1 MTEIIQELQRQIQL
15 LRLEKEADLEYYRQK
30 VLLASLE
37 DRKRDGVCWYPVV
50 VESQRY
56 SLGEKLII
64 RVRRSDES
72 TKSHVFTS
80 GKIVSLFSNLFNDRP
95 SVSGVVNDVRKHH
108 MTITLNVSE
117 LPSWINEGNLGVDL
131 LFDEMAYRE
140 MEKALKKVIETKDPR
155 LLDLRSVLLGEQSAT
170 FTKDSLGGAIG
181 LLNESQNQAL
191 QRIRQAQDVAVVHGP
206 PGTGKTTTLVQSI
219 IQTVQLEKQV
229 LVCAPSNAAVDLL
242 TEKLSEQSL
251 DVVRL
256 GHPARVTE
264 QNLSR
269 TIDAQIAQHGY
280 YKDLKALRRRSE
292 EMRSLA
298 LKYKRNFGHSERQ
311 QRKRLLGE
319 ASGLRNEAEQL
330 EHYIVADILS
340 KSQVIACTLVGAAN
354 NLIKGFRCD
363 TVFIDEA
370 AQALE
375 AACWIPIQ
383 KAQRVIFAGDHYQLP
398 PTIKSFAAAQ
408 QGLNVTLFE
417 KCIDRQKK
425 LGSPVDALLQMQ
437 YRMHQ
442 KIMQFSSHYFYDD
455 QLKAASSVQD
465 ITLTENQPPL
475 AFVDTAGCGFNEKTD
490 PETLSTFNEEEGQLL
505 LRHLNALVE
514 DLTPQF
520 FLENQVRIGIITPY
534 KAQVKFLTEHYLS
547 YELLSDIQPL
557 ITIDTVDAFQ
567 GREREIIYISLV
579 RSNAKGEIG
588 FLKDI
593 RRTNVAMT
601 RAKKKLVIFGDSAT
615 LGNHPFYSE
624 LLDYVQ
630 QSDAYQS
637 AFEYI
642 YPG

>member
-1 MTEIIQELQRQIQL
+1 MSEIIEELQQQIRGL
-15 LRLEKEADLEYYRQK
+15 HLEKEADLEYYRQK

-56 SLGEKLII
+56 SLGEKLIVRI
-64 RVRRSDES
+64 RRSDE
-72 TKSHVFTS
+72 TAKSHVFHS
-80 GKIVSLFSNLFNDRP
+80 GKIVSLFSNMSNDRP
-95 SVSGVVNDVRKHH
+95 SVSGVVNDVRKQH
-108 MTITLNVSE
+108 MTITLNSSE

-140 MEKALKKVIETKDPR
+140 MEKALKKVIETQDPR
-155 LLDLRSVLLGEQSAT
+155 LLDLRSTLLGKQSAA
-170 FTKDSLGGAIG
+170 FTKDVLGDYVDSL
-181 LLNESQNQAL
+181 NKSQNQAL

-242 TEKLSEQSL
+242 TEKLSEQGL
-251 DVVRL
+251 EVVRL

-269 TIDAQIAQHGY
+269 TIDAQITQHGY

-298 LKYKRNFGHSERQ
+298 LKYKRKFGHSERQ

-330 EHYIVADILS
+330 EHYIVADILAE
-340 KSQVIACTLVGAAN
+340 SQVVACTLVGASN

-398 PTIKSFAAAQ
+398 PTIKSFEAAK
-408 QGLNVTLFE
+408 QGLSVTLFE
-417 KCIDRQKK
+417 KCIERQQQ
-425 LGSPVDALLQMQ
+425 LGTPVDALLQTQ

-442 KIMQFSSHYFYDD
+442 AIMQFSSHYFYDE
-455 QLKAASSVQD
+455 QLKAADSVRNV
-465 ITLTENQPPL
+465 TLTEEQSPL
-475 AFVDTAGCGFNEKTD
+475 SFVDTAGCGFTEKTD

-505 LRHLNALVE
+505 LNHLNTLIE

-520 FLENQVRIGIITPY
+520 FRANQLNIGVITPY

-547 YELLSDIQPL
+547 HSLLSDIQPL

-567 GREREIIYISLV
+567 GREREVIYISLV
-579 RSNAKGEIG
+579 RSNATGEIG

-615 LGNHPFYSE
+615 LGNHPFYSQ

-630 QSDAYQS
+630 QAGAYQS
-637 AFEYI
+637 AFEFI
-642 YPG
+642 YP

>member
-1 MTEIIQELQRQIQL
+1 MADITKELQRQIYL

-37 DRKRDGVCWYPVV
+37 DRQRDGVCWYPVTL
-50 VESQRY
+50 ESQRY

-64 RVRRSDES
+64 RVKRHEEQ
-72 TKSHVFTS
+72 TKSQVFQS
-80 GKIVSLFSNLFNDRP
+80 GKIVSLFSNTFNDRP

-117 LPSWINEGNLGVDL
+117 MPEWVREGNLGVDL

-140 MEKALKKVIETKDPR
+140 MERALKKIIDTKDPR
-155 LLDLRSVLLGEQSAT
+155 QLKLRSVLLGEESAT
-170 FTKDSLGGAIG
+170 FVRDIYGGKVDSL
-181 LLNESQNQAL
+181 NDSQNQAL

-219 IQTVQLEKQV
+219 IQTIQVEKQV

-242 TEKLSEQSL
+242 TEKLSAQ
-251 DVVRL
+251 DVQVVRL

-269 TIDAQIAQHGY
+269 TIDAQIANHAY
-280 YKDLKALRRRSE
+280 YKDLKSLRRRSE

-298 LKYKRNFGHSERQ
+298 LKYKRNYGNAERQ
-311 QRKRLLGE
+311 QRKRLLNE
-319 ASGLRNEAEQL
+319 ASSLRGEAEQL
-330 EHYIVADILS
+330 EFYIVTDILS
-340 KSQVIACTLVGAAN
+340 KAQVIACTLVGASN
-354 NLIKGFRCD
+354 SLIKGFRCD

-383 KAQRVIFAGDHYQLP
+383 KAQRVIFAGDHFQLP
-398 PTIKSFAAAQ
+398 PTIKSLEAAK
-408 QGLNVTLFE
+408 QGLNITLFE
-417 KCIDRQKK
+417 KCIERQQK
-425 LGSPVDALLQMQ
+425 LKNPVDALLQTQ

-442 KIMQFSSHYFYDD
+442 TIMQFSSQYFYQD
-455 QLKAASSVQD
+455 QLQAADLVKNA
-465 ITLTENQPPL
+465 TLTPDEPPL
-475 AFVDTAGCGFNEKTD
+475 TFVDTAGCGFVEKTD
-490 PETLSTFNEEEGQLL
+490 PETLSTYNEEEAQLL
-505 LRHLNALVE
+505 LNHLNGLVE
-514 DLTPQF
+514 RQTPEF
-520 FLENQVRIGIITPY
+520 FRENKVHVGIITPY
-534 KAQVKFLTEHYLS
+534 KAQVKLLTEQQGS
-547 YELLSDIQPL
+547 FSQLSDIQSY

-567 GREREIIYISLV
+567 GREREVIYISLV

-615 LGNHPFYSE
+615 LGNHPFYND
-624 LLDYVQ
+624 LLEYVQ
-630 QSDAYQS
+630 EVGAYRS
-637 AFEYI
+637 AFEFLYSD
-642 YPG
+642 

>member
-1 MTEIIQELQRQIQL
+1 MTEVTQELQRQIQL

-64 RVRRSDES
+64 RVKRSDES
-72 TKSHVFTS
+72 AKSHVFHS
-80 GKIVSLFSNLFNDRP
+80 GKIVSLFCNTSNDRP

-108 MTITLNVSE
+108 MTITLNTND

-131 LFDEMAYRE
+131 LFNEMAYRE
-140 MEKALKKVIETKDPR
+140 MEKALKRVIDTKDSR
-155 LLDLRSVLLGEQSAT
+155 LLDLRSILLGEQPAA
-170 FTKDSLGGAIG
+170 FKKDIFGGHVDT
-181 LLNESQNQAL
+181 LNESQNLAL
-191 QRIRQAQDVAVVHGP
+191 QRIRQARDVAVVHGP

-242 TEKLSEQSL
+242 VEKLSEQDL

-264 QNLSR
+264 QNLNR

-280 YKDLKALRRRSE
+280 YKDLKSLRKRSE
-292 EMRSLA
+292 EMRKLA
-298 LKYKRNFGHSERQ
+298 LKFKRNFGHSERQ
-311 QRKRLLGE
+311 QRKRLLSE

-340 KSQVIACTLVGAAN
+340 KSQIIACTLVGASN

-398 PTIKSFAAAQ
+398 PTIKSFEAAQ

-417 KCIDRQKK
+417 KCMDRQKK
-425 LGSPVDALLQMQ
+425 LGTPVDALLQMQ

-442 KIMQFSSHYFYDD
+442 AIMQFSSHYFYDS
-455 QLKAASSVQD
+455 QLKAAESVRTA
-465 ITLTENQPPL
+465 TLTENQAPL
-475 AFVDTAGCGFNEKTD
+475 TFVDTAGCGFNDKTD
-490 PETLSTFNEEEGQLL
+490 PETLSTFNKEEGQLL
-505 LRHLNALVE
+505 LNHLNTLVE
-514 DLTPQF
+514 DLSPQYL
-520 FLENQVRIGIITPY
+520 LENRINIGIITPY

-547 YELLSDIQPL
+547 YQFLSDIQSL

-579 RSNAKGEIG
+579 RSNPKGEIG

-615 LGNHPFYSE
+615 LGNHPFYGQ

-630 QSDAYQS
+630 QADAYRS

-642 YPG
+642 YPS